1 MAAVLNSGFYEAF
14 SPITTERLLIRKL
27 GIGDAEDIY
36 AVSRNPAV
44 SRFVL
49 WETHRSIAD
58 SRSMIRGVLRSY
70 RLQEPAALGIVLRE
84 TGHVVGTIG
93 FLWIDREHNAAEIG
107 YSLAEELWNRGLM
120 TEALRAM
127 LRFGFETLHLNRI
140 EAQFDVRNAA
150 SGRVMNKAGMK
161 KEGVLRQRLYNKGE
175 YIDVELWSM
184 LASDIEQ
191 KQR

>member
-1 MAAVLNSGFYEAF
+1 MLSSGFYEVF
-14 SPITTERLLIRKL
+14 SPITTPRLLIRKL

-36 AVSRNPAV
+36 AVSCNPAV

-70 RLQEPAALGIVLRE
+70 RAQEPAALAIVLRE
-84 TGHVVGTIG
+84 TGRVVGTIG
-93 FLWIDREHNAAEIG
+93 FLWIDREHNTAEIG
-107 YSLAEELWNRGLM
+107 YSLAEELWNHGLM
-120 TEALRAM
+120 TEALCAM

-150 SGRVMNKAGMK
+150 SGQVMHKAGMR

-175 YIDVELWSM
+175 YIDVELWAV
-184 LASDIEQ
+184 LASDFEP
-191 KQR
+191 

>member
-1 MAAVLNSGFYEAF
+1 MLSSGFYEGF
-14 SPITTERLLIRKL
+14 SPITTDRLLIRKL

-58 SRSMIRGVLRSY
+58 SRSMLRGILRAY
-70 RLQEPAALGIVLRE
+70 RAQEPATLGIVLRQ

-107 YSLAEELWNRGLM
+107 YSLAEELWNQGLM
-120 TEALRAM
+120 TEALQAM
-127 LRFGFETLHLNRI
+127 LKFGFEALRRGGVGGGW
-140 EAQFDVRNAA
+140 DVRNTG
-150 SGRVMNKAGMK
+150 SGRVMRKAGMQ

-175 YIDVELWSM
+175 YIDVELWSI
-184 LASDIEQ
+184 LASDYEQ
-191 KQR
+191 KQ

>member
-1 MAAVLNSGFYEAF
+1 
-14 SPITTERLLIRKL
+14 
-27 GIGDAEDIY
+27 
-36 AVSRNPAV
+36 
-44 SRFVL
+44 
-49 WETHRSIAD
+49 
-58 SRSMIRGVLRSY
+58 
-70 RLQEPAALGIVLRE
+70 
-84 TGHVVGTIG
+84 
-93 FLWIDREHNAAEIG
+93 
-107 YSLAEELWNRGLM
+107 M

-150 SGRVMNKAGMK
+150 SGRVMSKAGMK

-184 LASDIEQ
+184 LASDYEQ